1 MALTMGGYN
10 MSKITRLISTKMF
23 ADDTAVATELTIN
36 FTGLTPEDIMEV
48 AAQAAIVKWQSNARR
63 MKIIPAKAEYMVP
76 KPGTRQQTV
85 LTPESL
91 VARYGSVEA
100 AIAALEAL
108 KTKN

>member
-1 MALTMGGYN
+1 
-10 MSKITRLISTKMF
+10 MSKITRLVSTKMF

-76 KPGTRQQTV
+76 KPGTRHGTRQQTV
-85 LTPESL
+85 LTPEGL

-108 KTKN
+108 KAKN

>member
-1 MALTMGGYN
+1 

-23 ADDTAVATELTIN
+23 EGDTAIATELTIN
-36 FTGLTPEDIMEV
+36 FTGLTPEDILEV
-48 AAQAAIVKWQSNARR
+48 AGQAAIVKWQSNARR

-85 LTPESL
+85 LTPEGL

-108 KTKN
+108 KTK